1 MPDTDALALADRFF
15 AAIEAGDLEA
25 VRSAYAPDARI
36 WHNHDGVT
44 QTVDDNLVVL
54 AWMASNLRDLRY
66 EEVRRQP
73 TPSGFVQ
80 QHVLRAT
87 LPGGGAF
94 ELPACIVI
102 DLDGDG
108 RITRLDEYLDS
119 AAVAVL
125 RRGRTG

>member
-1 MPDTDALALADRFF
+1 
-15 AAIEAGDLEA
+15 
-25 VRSAYAPDARI
+25 
-36 WHNHDGVT
+36 
-44 QTVDDNLVVL
+44 
-54 AWMASNLRDLRY
+54 MASNLRDLRY